1 MFTRFHAQVSQ
12 GGRNGLDGRHVHL
25 LAGWVLQNEL
35 APVRTLQRLTPLIVA
50 QEKQL
55 TYKHVT
61 ASPVSCCLANNLAFK
76 FIFCCPSVNSI

>member
-35 APVRTLQRLTPLIVA
+35 APVRTLLRLTPLIVA
-50 QEKQL
+50 QEKQS
-55 TYKHVT
+55 TFKHVT
-61 ASPVSCCLANNLAFK
+61 ASPVSCYSTHCTVFK
-76 FIFCCPSVNSI
+76 FLLCCPQLVT